1 MPKKWFVLA
10 LVCLGLLET
19 GVLAFGYLQKQSAIL
34 APSSTGPLPESHQ
47 RAVATP
53 TLYLEPDA
61 GFTWLYTLINN
72 ARTTIDMTMYELVD
86 PTASAD
92 LVAACG
98 RGVKVRVILDQN
110 LEKTANTPVYNQ
122 LAAAGPNCA
131 VAWANPHFGATHQK
145 TLILDGT
152 EAVVLSANL
161 TSRYYADTRD
171 MALTD
176 TDPADVGSIEATF
189 DSDFGSTDP
198 DPDVPGVGHN
208 LIWSPTTAQGDLVS
222 LIATAKKT
230 LLVENEELGAAVIVD
245 ALADACKRGVQVHLA
260 MTDTNPNYHPNY
272 ATLEAAGCGV
282 HIGADDDDTLYIH
295 AKALVADTGTP
306 AAIGY
311 VGSIN
316 FTNASMNGNRELGL
330 YVHDPN
336 LLSQIGTSITGDYN
350 QFPAYSASN
359 IVRLT
364 RKRAPDSS
372 QRGMSVTSR
381 NAISQ

>member
-1 MPKKWFVLA
+1 MPKRWFVLV

-19 GVLAFGYLQKQSAIL
+19 GILAFGYLGKRSAIL
-34 APSSTGPLPESHQ
+34 APTSTGPLPEARHG
-47 RAVATP
+47 AVATP
-53 TLYLEPDA
+53 TLYLEPEA

-72 ARTTIDMTMYELVD
+72 AKTSIDMTMYELVD

-110 LEKTANTPVYNQ
+110 LERAANTPAYNQ

-176 TDPADVGSIEATF
+176 TDGADVGSIEATF

-198 DPDVPGVGHN
+198 DPDVPGAGHN

-222 LIATAKKT
+222 LITTAKKT
-230 LLVENEELGAAVIVD
+230 LLVENEELGASVIVD
-245 ALADACKRGVQVHLA
+245 ALAVACKRGVQVKLA
-260 MTDTNPNYHPNY
+260 MTDTNPAYHANFV
-272 ATLEAAGCGV
+272 TLEAAGCGV
-282 HIGADDDDTLYIH
+282 HIGADDNDTLYIH
-295 AKALVADTGTP
+295 AKTLVADLGTP
-306 AAIGY
+306 DAIGY

-316 FTNASMNGNRELGL
+316 FTDASMNRNRELGL
-330 YVHDPN
+330 YVHDPD
-336 LLSQIGTSITGDYN
+336 LLSQIGASVTGDYN
-350 QFPAYSASN
+350 QFPTYSAN
-359 IVRLT
+359 NTVRPI
-364 RKRAPDSS
+364 RNRAPHSS
-372 QRGMSVTSR
+372 QRG
-381 NAISQ
+381 IQ